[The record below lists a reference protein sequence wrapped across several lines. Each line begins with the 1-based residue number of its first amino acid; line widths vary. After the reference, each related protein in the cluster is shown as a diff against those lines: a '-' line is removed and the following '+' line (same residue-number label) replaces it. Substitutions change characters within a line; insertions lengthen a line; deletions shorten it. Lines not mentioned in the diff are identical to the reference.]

1 MLSVLVLRF
10 ARSGGRPLDE
20 LHPDEWLVWEPGTW
34 HVPRTQDTLVAAGG
48 TSNAAAGG
56 EALAIPLERTGPEV
70 VLGRDPKAG
79 IQINDATLSA
89 LHLALVPAAGGWS
102 VRDLGSRNGTRVD
115 GLKLAPQLLFPLKP
129 GAQIEAGT
137 VRLTYYSGE
146 AMRERLTE
154 AATQLKA

>member
-1 MLSVLVLRF
+1 MVSVLVLRF

-20 LHPDEWLVWEPGTW
+20 LHPHEWLVWEPGTW

-48 TSNAAAGG
+48 SSNAASSG
-56 EALAIPLERTGPEV
+56 EALAIPLERTGQEL
-70 VLGRDPKAG
+70 VLGRDPKTS
-79 IQINDATLSA
+79 IPINDATLSA
-89 LHLALVPAAGGWS
+89 LHLALVPGEAGWS

-137 VRLTYYSGE
+137 VRLTFYSAD
-146 AMRERLTE
+146 AMRARLE
-154 AATQLKA
+154 DAASKLKT